1 MVLGGK
7 STALPLA
14 ASDSMGPSSDH
25 LPRVQG
31 VAVEAL
37 EGLNTHP
44 GIHQHIVD
52 ELGVDDNGSCAGRPE
67 EN

>member
-1 MVLGGK
+1 
-7 STALPLA
+7 
-14 ASDSMGPSSDH
+14 MGPSSDH
-25 LPRVQG
+25 FPRVQG

-52 ELGVDDNGSCAGRPE
+52 ELGVDDSGLCAGRPE